1 MASTIKVN
9 TIQDAGGNT
18 LAVSDGS
25 GNITTNNIPSFG
37 TATGDGSTVAFTINS
52 GRAVANVLAIVNGI
66 VLVPTADYT
75 ISGTTLTF
83 QTAPA
88 NSAEIQF
95 RYL

>member
-1 MASTIKVN
+1 MSSTIKVN
-9 TIQDAGGNT
+9 TIQDAGGNS
-18 LAVSDGS
+18 LLVSDGS
-25 GNITTNNIPSFG
+25 GTITTNNIPSFG
-37 TATGDGSTVAFTINS
+37 TGTGDGSTVAFTINS

-83 QTAPA
+83 QTAA
-88 NSAEIQF
+88 SSAEIQF